1 MQSATTAPRR
11 RTQSERS
18 AATRAQLLEAAI
30 DCLVTYG
37 YAGTTTTRVAERAGV
52 SRGAQLHHYPTRA
65 ELVAAA
71 AEHLFASLTAEYRHA
86 FEALQGEVSLAAAIE
101 LLWSMFDR
109 PSFGAVIEL
118 YTAARTD
125 ADLRDCLEPVSASH
139 TANVDRLAARYFP
152 ALAVDVP
159 RLNAVLSLVTN
170 AMHGMVAERLVDGRD
185 PAGEREQ
192 LVLIEEAVTALIG
205 VGAPAMPTASE
216 TATGE
221 RS

>member
-1 MQSATTAPRR
+1 MQSATTISGR

-18 AATRAQLLEAAI
+18 AATRGQLLDSAI
-30 DCLVTYG
+30 ECLVAYG

-71 AEHLFASLTAEYRHA
+71 AEHLFASLTAEYQHA
-86 FEALQGEVSLAAAIE
+86 FEALVGDRSLAAAIK

-118 YTAARTD
+118 HTAARTD
-125 ADLRDCLEPVSASH
+125 ADLRECLEPVAAAH
-139 TANVDRLAARYFP
+139 TANVAHLAARYFP
-152 ALAVDVP
+152 ALAVDAE
-159 RLNAVLSLVTN
+159 RLEAVLALVTH
-170 AMHGMVAERLVDGRD
+170 AMHGMVAARLVHGRGA
-185 PAGEREQ
+185 AGEREQ
-192 LVLIEEAVTALIG
+192 LVLLEEVVTALIG
-205 VGAPAMPTASE
+205 SATPVVPE
-216 TATGE
+216 TKIGE

>member
-1 MQSATTAPRR
+1 MQSATTATRR

-18 AATRAQLLEAAI
+18 AATRSQLLDAAI
-30 DCLVTYG
+30 ECLVAYG

-71 AEHLFASLTAEYRHA
+71 AEHLFVSLTAEYRHA
-86 FEALQGEVSLAAAIE
+86 FERLEADVSLTAAIE

-118 YTAARTD
+118 HTAARTD
-125 ADLRDCLEPVSASH
+125 TDLRDCLEPVSAGH
-139 TANVDRLAARYFP
+139 TANVGSLAARYFP
-152 ALAVDVP
+152 TLAIDP
-159 RLNAVLSLVTN
+159 SRLEGVLSLVTN
-170 AMHGMVAERLVDGRD
+170 AMHGMVASRLVHGRD
-185 PAGEREQ
+185 PVGEREQ
-192 LVLIEEAVTALIG
+192 LALLVEAVTAL
-205 VGAPAMPTASE
+205 VGSAAPARPAASE
-216 TATGE
+216 SSRE